1 MVPPKHFFVIQ
12 KSIFLTITF
21 DNPDK
26 ACFLKKKYTI
36 LIQIR
41 LTQIENN
48 VFLMVLIGLLK
59 S

>member
-1 MVPPKHFFVIQ
+1 MVSPKHLFLIH
-12 KSIFLTITF
+12 KSIFLTKTF

-26 ACFLKKKYTI
+26 ASFLKKKYTD